1 MPAQIP
7 GTLWHAFGKASLFM
21 MKFPDIDNDGPV
33 FDLDTMPSFTLN
45 HVVHRYHQV
54 LQSRLRS
61 AGVSTLKMRIIVS
74 LRSFGSLTVS
84 ELCNW
89 AIAEQ
94 PTMSRALD
102 SLEGQGIVQRQAGD
116 TDSRLRMISLTEPGR
131 QLFDRIYPEIS
142 RVNEAMVEGLSAQEQ
157 AAMLSAL
164 QRVLGNLQKL

>member
-1 MPAQIP
+1 MVNILDVDA
-7 GTLWHAFGKASLFM
+7 H
-21 MKFPDIDNDGPV
+21 DPV
-33 FDLDTMPSFTLN
+33 VDLETMPSFTLN

-102 SLEGQGIVQRQAGD
+102 SLEGQGMVQRQAGD
-116 TDSRLRMISLTEPGR
+116 TDSRLRMISLTEAGR

-142 RVNEAMVEGLSAQEQ
+142 RVNETMVEGLSAKEK
-157 AAMLSAL
+157 AVMLSAL
-164 QRVLGNLQKL
+164 NRVLGNLQKI